1 MEASN
6 SKLNKALAGYHL
18 LVMIAHSDGVF
29 SSSEEKVVKAY
40 LSSNSGELKNLDAAR
55 NRLKEMKND
64 DRFYHF
70 QQAAVEFYAQST
82 EHERM
87 AFINLVFELIQS
99 DRKISIEENHYLNEL
114 YNTWGLD

>member
-1 MEASN
+1 MEASMP
-6 SKLNKALAGYHL
+6 KLNKALAGYHL

-29 SSSEEKVVKAY
+29 SSSEEKVIKEY
-40 LSSNSGELKNLDAAR
+40 LSSNPGDLENLNASR
-55 NRLKEMKND
+55 KRLKEMKND

-70 QQAAVEFYAQST
+70 QQTAVEYYAQST
-82 EHERM
+82 ELERM

-99 DRKISIEENHYLNEL
+99 DSKITIEENHYLNEL

>member
-1 MEASN
+1 MP
-6 SKLNKALAGYHL
+6 KLNKALAGYHL

-40 LSSNSGELKNLDAAR
+40 LSSNPGELKNLDAAR

-99 DRKISIEENHYLNEL
+99 DRKITIEENHYLNEL

>member
-1 MEASN
+1 MT
-6 SKLNKALAGYHL
+6 KLNKALAGYHL
-18 LVMIAHSDGVF
+18 LVIIAHSDGVF
-29 SSSEEKVVKAY
+29 SSSEEKVVKEY
-40 LSSNSGELKNLDAAR
+40 LSSNPLELENLDAVR

-70 QQAAVEFYAQST
+70 QQAAVAYFAQST
-82 EHERM
+82 ELERM

-99 DRKISIEENHYLNEL
+99 DRKITIEENHYLNEL